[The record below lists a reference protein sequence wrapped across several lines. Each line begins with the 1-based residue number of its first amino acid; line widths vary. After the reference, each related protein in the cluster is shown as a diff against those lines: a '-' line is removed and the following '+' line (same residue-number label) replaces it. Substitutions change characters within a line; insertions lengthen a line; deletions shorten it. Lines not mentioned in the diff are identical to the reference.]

1 MSTKFNH
8 IIEDPGSF
16 YLFASLNSEEICFKF
31 SLHPWSMFNP
41 QAQSKMVPAVS
52 SKRYPEKNNNKQQLH
67 SAYCMP
73 AFYIH

>member
-16 YLFASLNSEEICFKF
+16 DLFASMNSEEIYFKF
-31 SLHPWSMFNP
+31 FLHPWSVFN

-52 SKRYPEKNNNKQQLH
+52 SKQYPEKNNNKQQLY
-67 SAYCMP
+67 SAYYTP

>member
-8 IIEDPGSF
+8 TTEDPGSF
-16 YLFASLNSEEICFKF
+16 YLFASMNSEEIYFKF

-41 QAQSKMVPAVS
+41 AQSKMVPAVS
-52 SKRYPEKNNNKQQLH
+52 SKQYPEKNNKQQLYN
-67 SAYCMP
+67 AYYTP